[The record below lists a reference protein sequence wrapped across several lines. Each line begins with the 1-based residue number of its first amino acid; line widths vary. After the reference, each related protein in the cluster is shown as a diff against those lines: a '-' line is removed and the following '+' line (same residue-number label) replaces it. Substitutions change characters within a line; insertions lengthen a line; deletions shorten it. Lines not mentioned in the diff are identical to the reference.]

1 MVLTASETIEIEN
14 LKHSHELQILNR
26 REEIA
31 KSEHERSMGR
41 LKLEK
46 EIAVIPK
53 ITIEDER
60 VVKALE
66 NLSYYLEQIQKYGLR
81 AYTGKM

>member
-26 REEIA
+26 KEEIS
-31 KSEHERSMGR
+31 KSEHERSMER

-46 EIAVIPK
+46 EIAVIPR
-53 ITIEDER
+53 INVSDER

-66 NLSYYLEQIQKYGLR
+66 GIDYSLEQIQKYGLR

>member
-1 MVLTASETIEIEN
+1 MVLTGTETIEIEN

-31 KSEHERSMGR
+31 KSEHEREMQR
-41 LKLEK
+41 LNLQK

-66 NLSYYLEQIQKYGLR
+66 HISYYLEQVWKYGLR
-81 AYTGKM
+81 TFTGKL

>member
-1 MVLTASETIEIEN
+1 M
-14 LKHSHELQILNR
+14 
-26 REEIA
+26 
-31 KSEHERSMGR
+31 SEHERSMGR